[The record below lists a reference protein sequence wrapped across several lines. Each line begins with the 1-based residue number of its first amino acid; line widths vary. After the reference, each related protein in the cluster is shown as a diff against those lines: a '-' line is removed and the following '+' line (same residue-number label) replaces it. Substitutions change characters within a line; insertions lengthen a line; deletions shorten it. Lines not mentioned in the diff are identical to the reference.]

1 MYTIVAAVQCCAVAV
16 LIEQLL
22 FVDERGNV
30 SVVNV
35 VVNCDVGL
43 ACRYILSVSL
53 SALALL
59 SHLLIFELC

>member
-1 MYTIVAAVQCCAVAV
+1 LTYTIVAAVQCYAVAV

-35 VVNCDVGL
+35 IVNCDVGL
-43 ACRYILSVSL
+43 ASRYILLALL

-59 SHLLIFELC
+59 FAIVDI